1 MMIFALTTRN
11 FVLKTRNCALK
22 TRNCVLKMMNLQ
34 VKKGKIEPGDIEND
48 DVMLLDCSIELFVLV
63 GSSAPEGEKMACM
76 VRFSH

>member
-1 MMIFALTTRN
+1 
-11 FVLKTRNCALK
+11 
-22 TRNCVLKMMNLQ
+22 MMNLQ